1 VRVGSIEPSGQPS
14 AQSNGGHIEGNFN
27 AQNPA
32 YRQASHFIHWLD
44 QGQKKRALERV
55 LARVHFVQRVGT
67 KLAANANTEL
77 GTFILTG

>member
-32 YRQASHFIHWLD
+32 YRQASHFYLGIKPLKNAPWSAFFLSSA
-44 QGQKKRALERV
+44 QG
-55 LARVHFVQRVGT
+55 
-67 KLAANANTEL
+67 
-77 GTFILTG
+77 

>member
-32 YRQASHFIHWLD
+32 YRQASHFFRR
-44 QGQKKRALERV
+44 QQAMKKRALERV
-55 LARVHFVQRVGT
+55 LFVR
-67 KLAANANTEL
+67 LNAC
-77 GTFILTG
+77 